1 MSRLFEFRWN
11 SHNLPYFRMVEG
23 DELRDF
29 PLHFGVNCSLEI
41 LDNPLCT
48 GYEKKGK
55 WHPCVVGGVRG
66 VKKCDACKAEEGMSA
81 AQYCDGFNTE
91 MFGADEL
98 ESLNCPH
105 YLYFALFDKNLIK
118 VGVSSLGRG
127 FLRQIEQGTH
137 FALIVAEGMWGVPAR
152 QMETMIRRTGM
163 IDKIQSSQKTNLI
176 FPEITESEG
185 RDILQKI
192 LVEKKP
198 SVLGERP
205 DFEQFFKEPPEFKS
219 FAEFYKLQ
227 TAASISKPLTET
239 TLEVGESVSGTLISA
254 KGPFL
259 VLETDA
265 EKVLID
271 AKKLKGYSV
280 DFSPKNIGLR
290 KNDAF
295 QSALF

>member
-1 MSRLFEFRWN
+1 MENES
-11 SHNLPYFRMVEG
+11 
-23 DELRDF
+23 LREI
-29 PLHFGVNCSLEI
+29 PLHFGLNCSIEI
-41 LDNPLCT
+41 LENIACT
-48 GYEKKGK
+48 GYEKNGE
-55 WHPCVVGGVRG
+55 WHPCVAGGVTG
-66 VKKCDACKAEEGMSA
+66 VKKCEDCKTAEGMSA

-98 ESLNCPH
+98 ESLNRPH

-118 VGVSSLGRG
+118 VGVSSSGRG

-137 FALIVAEGMWGVPAR
+137 FAYIIAEGMWGVPAR
-152 QMETMIRRTGM
+152 QMETMIRKTGM
-163 IDKIQSSQKTNLI
+163 LDKIQSSQKTSLV
-176 FPEITESEG
+176 FPEITEEEG
-185 RDILQKI
+185 RAVLEKTLAEKIPAILA
-192 LVEKKP
+192 
-198 SVLGERP
+198 ERP
-205 DFEQFFKEPPEFKS
+205 DFEQFLKKPPEFKS
-219 FAEFYKLQ
+219 FSEFYKLQ
-227 TAASISKPLTET
+227 TAKSIQKPLTDT
-239 TLEVGESVSGTLISA
+239 TLEAGESVSGTLVAA

-271 AKKLKGYSV
+271 AKKLKGYAV